1 VPISIVVATFGSE
14 EWRDQ
19 GNRTAEAAWE
29 LGAGSV
35 VNVHLPEGT
44 LAQARNQGAEDAST
58 EWLCFLDADDELDPG
73 FIPAMRARIEGLTSS
88 DGEVQGRP
96 ENGHGLGARDRANA
110 RLRAR
115 QERGVGGSNPGRDDP
130 DDDQE
135 RTRSGGVHG
144 GRELHRD
151 VRDRPSEL
159 GVEQVASA
167 GGVPGRRYLLTPAVQ
182 YVRGRQ
188 RQRPRIWPAID
199 LRVGNYLVIGTLVQ
213 RDLFLEVGGFQEWPI
228 YEDWCLWQ
236 RCWKAGAEIVEV
248 PEAVYV
254 AHARSGSR
262 NRGPRRSEKL
272 RAHREI
278 VAANFPE
285 WAA

>member
-1 VPISIVVATFGSE
+1 LTVPISIVVATFGSE

-73 FIPAMRARIEGLTSS
+73 FIPAMRARIEGLRFRDREPRGGDDDGTSS

-130 DDDQE
+130 
-135 RTRSGGVHG
+135 G
-144 GRELHRD
+144 
-151 VRDRPSEL
+151 
-159 GVEQVASA
+159 
-167 GGVPGRRYLLTPAVQ
+167 
-182 YVRGRQ
+182 
-188 RQRPRIWPAID
+188 
-199 LRVGNYLVIGTLVQ
+199 
-213 RDLFLEVGGFQEWPI
+213 
-228 YEDWCLWQ
+228 
-236 RCWKAGAEIVEV
+236 
-248 PEAVYV
+248 
-254 AHARSGSR
+254 
-262 NRGPRRSEKL
+262 
-272 RAHREI
+272 
-278 VAANFPE
+278 
-285 WAA
+285 